1 MTTSSFNNPPYEPR
15 SAARATPAP
24 QAEPNFKL
32 NGFLAIVAVAADFMT
47 GTIEFASMGA
57 LFFFSLWVASVL
69 FVAGIIIQRKA
80 GDPLS
85 LAFAKSAL
93 VALLV
98 AIPTPFPG
106 FLVAAWGAGS
116 SMKGRQDPNTIDMR
130 DN

>member
-1 MTTSSFNNPPYEPR
+1 MNNSSFNNPRHEPR
-15 SAARATPAP
+15 SAVGATPSP

-32 NGFLAIVAVAADFMT
+32 NGLFAIVAVAADFMT

-80 GDPLS
+80 GDSLS
-85 LAFAKSAL
+85 LAFAKSTL

-116 SMKGRQDPNTIDMR
+116 SMKGRHDVNTIDTH
-130 DN
+130 N